1 MSPDARNPRFVCV
14 DCGRSYKAVETLNRH
29 RKNHVAGIQ
38 YTCDTC
44 NASFKRKDLLDRHS
58 LIHDTGRP
66 AANTS
71 RSGKACD
78 RCSRLKTKCEG
89 STPCTRCEKGGHF
102 CTYRH
107 TLSRAKT
114 GRSSAGT
121 LSPSHSPRLSIDEG
135 RSPGSLTYSLSD
147 PGDPMPND
155 QSWDADDTW
164 AQGLWTTQESTQD
177 STWQWP
183 SLDSNAERNSVFD
196 AAPVEPLQAQNPPP
210 TGWNEPTARNILQSQ
225 QSLPVPGT
233 DVEDIFAG
241 YTATSWPQYSGYIPQ
256 IDPALSGDLSYSMDM
271 FAALDL
277 PSTYTACSQ
286 A

>member
-1 MSPDARNPRFVCV
+1 M
-14 DCGRSYKAVETLNRH
+14 
-29 RKNHVAGIQ
+29 
-38 YTCDTC
+38 
-44 NASFKRKDLLDRHS
+44 
-58 LIHDTGRP
+58 
-66 AANTS
+66 
-71 RSGKACD
+71 
-78 RCSRLKTKCEG
+78 
-89 STPCTRCEKGGHF
+89 
-102 CTYRH
+102 
-107 TLSRAKT
+107 
-114 GRSSAGT
+114 
-121 LSPSHSPRLSIDEG
+121 
-135 RSPGSLTYSLSD
+135 
-147 PGDPMPND
+147 
-155 QSWDADDTW
+155 
-164 AQGLWTTQESTQD
+164 
-177 STWQWP
+177 
-183 SLDSNAERNSVFD
+183 FD